1 MASRNLVIGLVCSVL
16 VVAAALGL
24 LVLLER

>member
-1 MASRNLVIGLVCSVL
+1 MVSRNVVIGLVCSVL

-24 LVLLER
+24 LLLLER